1 MRKWACL
8 GKGADGGRNEKGDE
22 VQKSQQGWRDGK
34 EETGRGKRTMW
45 GRVYGE
51 QAIWVFLF
59 FRGHGLM
66 VTEAMSVGVPPTP
79 HSYMTLKDI
88 KDFI

>member
-1 MRKWACL
+1 MKKWACL

-34 EETGRGKRTMW
+34 EETGREKRTMW

-66 VTEAMSVGVPPTP
+66 VTEAMSVGVPPPP